1 MPLYMTML
9 ALYHQR
15 ITMQP
20 RLVRET
26 TGPARIHH
34 ARAKRWLDANIQ
46 FGWATC
52 PITQN
57 GMIRIMSQR
66 SYPRASTTYD
76 MALRLREATAEPT
89 HTFLFDDISFTD
101 PTRIQA
107 DSVLTAANTTDIYLL
122 ALAVSHNARFVT
134 FDHGVSLRAVVGAT
148 EPHLVKL

>member
-1 MPLYMTML
+1 ML
-9 ALYHQR
+9 ALLDVNALIALFDVDH
-15 ITMQP
+15 
-20 RLVRET
+20 
-26 TGPARIHH
+26 AHH
-34 ARAKRWLDANIQ
+34 ARAKLWLDANIQ

-76 MALRLREATAEPT
+76 MTQRLREATAAPT
-89 HTFLFDDISFTD
+89 HTFICDDISFTD
-101 PTRIQA
+101 ALRVNA
-107 DSVLTAANTTDIYLL
+107 DGVLTAANTTYIYLL

-148 EPHLVKL
+148 DAHVVRL